1 MKQLIFGG
9 HAKGHANVDPDDS
22 DDSLW
27 LFQRCGPWMAMGW
40 TLGMFGH
47 LVNGH
52 LVKDD
57 SSFWALDA
65 LDALDALLS
74 NENCNQGLNLSQMA
88 TQLHR

>member
-47 LVNGH
+47 LVNDI
-52 LVKDD
+52 LSKMM
-57 SSFWALDA
+57 SFWA